1 MKNICV
7 IAAIVLLLVFSAVNL
22 FIPYALAVLAMMFG
36 LGYACKVIQRSRN
49 KECRL
54 GFC

>member
-1 MKNICV
+1 MKNACT
-7 IAAIVLLLVFSAVNL
+7 IAAIVLLIAFSAVNL
-22 FIPYALAVLAMMFG
+22 FLPYALIVLG

-49 KECRL
+49 RECRL

>member
-7 IAAIVLLLVFSAVNL
+7 ILAIGLAVLFSAVNL
-22 FIPYALAVLAMMFG
+22 FLPYALLVIAGFVALALSCG
-36 LGYACKVIQRSRN
+36 VIKKSRN
-49 KECRL
+49 RECRL